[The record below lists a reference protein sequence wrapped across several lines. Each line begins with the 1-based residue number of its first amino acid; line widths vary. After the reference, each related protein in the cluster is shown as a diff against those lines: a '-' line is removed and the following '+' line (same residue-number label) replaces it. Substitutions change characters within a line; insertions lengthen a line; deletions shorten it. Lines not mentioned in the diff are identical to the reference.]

1 MATFVGT
8 GGADKI
14 TPETVPGTTDAD
26 DSIVGGA
33 GNDTLDGGGG
43 NDTIDG
49 GADDDSL
56 LGSAGNDSLIGGAG
70 NDVLNGGSG
79 ADTMNG
85 GAGNDTYYVDGLGDQ
100 ITEAAGGGVD
110 NVIVSTSYVL
120 GAGVDIESMRLTT
133 GADTGFPV
141 AGNGSYL
148 VGNEKGGQTLTG
160 NDFDNILDGGRN
172 SLGAAGDTLNG
183 GGGNDTFAVRNP
195 LDQVI
200 GGTGTN
206 SVFVDPASL
215 VAGGQIVASWSA
227 TATGSTGINLLSAA
241 DQSAMTALNL
251 TGNAE
256 AQTVAGNMG
265 KNTLNG
271 GGGKD
276 TLIGLG
282 GDDTYVVGSADLT
295 SGLVITEDA
304 NGGTDT
310 VNLTGAAGDFNFLTN
325 NKTSSI
331 ENIVVTD
338 AAYTGSVT
346 GNTVG
351 QSINASATAGA
362 VTLNGGGGADTLT
375 GGTGSDTFIVDSADD
390 VIVDTSVAGKAANEA
405 NSVEFAGT
413 VGGFDLAD
421 NINVT
426 SITATSTGNVYL
438 VGNNYAQTITGN
450 AGNNILD
457 GGTSTLGV
465 NGATTTDG
473 DTLIGGAG
481 SDTYRTYTANDKV
494 TELAGEGTDIV
505 YTSATKL
512 TNYDNVETLSAF
524 DQGSAANAYDF
535 TGNTTNA
542 ARIIGAQG
550 NDTLTA
556 GSKADT
562 LIGLGGD
569 DRYTI
574 TANATAA
581 DNAVIQEAAGGGN
594 DVLTLLGSESYTLGK
609 GVEIE
614 RINVG
619 AGFDDTLKGNE
630 FNQVLDASA
639 ATAAV
644 TLNGGGGTDTLIG
657 GAGNDT
663 FVVDDASDI
672 IIDTKGGPNS
682 IQFSGSGGYDLA
694 AGVNVTSLSVASGN
708 TNSVYLVGNEF
719 SQTITGG
726 SGNDVLNGDGGL
738 SGATDTLV
746 GGAGNDVYRVWNAGD
761 VVTEATGGGFDTV
774 YTSVNYALA
783 NGTEVEQLSAADQSS
798 TGAITLIGNTGANR
812 IIGNNGA
819 NLLAGGDGQ
828 DVLIGLGGADT
839 FSFANFGAANA
850 DTIQDFSKAEGDRIQ
865 LVNTTAAGDFDAI
878 TGTGTLSA
886 AQFTTGTVATTADQR
901 IIYDQDTGRIFYDAD
916 GNGAGAAQL
925 IAQLT
930 PGTAL
935 DASDFT
941 VVTTA
946 PTP

>member
-8 GGADKI
+8 GGNDTI
-14 TPETVPGTTDAD
+14 TPTSTPGTTDAD

-33 GNDTLDGGGG
+33 GNDSLDGGGG
-43 NDTIDG
+43 NDTIEG
-49 GADDDSL
+49 GAGLDTL
-56 LGSAGNDSLIGGAG
+56 RGSAGNDSLNGGDG
-70 NDVLNGGSG
+70 DDTLDGGSG
-79 ADTMNG
+79 ADTMTG

-100 ITEAAGGGVD
+100 INEAAGGGTD

-120 GAGVDIESMRLTT
+120 AAGVDVESMRLTNGT
-133 GADTGFPV
+133 DTGFPV

-206 SVFVDPASL
+206 TVYVDPASL

-241 DQSAMTALNL
+241 DQSAMTAINL
-251 TGNAE
+251 TGNTE
-256 AQTVAGNMG
+256 AQIVAGNMG

-271 GGGKD
+271 GGGQD

-282 GDDTYVVGSADLT
+282 GDDTYVVNSADLT
-295 SGLVITEDA
+295 AGLVITEDA

-310 VNLTGAAGDFNFLTN
+310 VNLTGTAGDFNFLTN

-331 ENIVVTD
+331 ESIVVTD
-338 AAYTGSVT
+338 TTYTGAIT

-351 QSINASATAGA
+351 QSINASATSGA

-375 GGTGSDTFIVDSADD
+375 GGTGSDTFVVDSADD
-390 VIVDTSVAGKAANEA
+390 VIVDASTVGAASNETNA
-405 NSVEFAGT
+405 VQFAGT

-421 NINVT
+421 NINVN
-426 SITATSTGNVYL
+426 SITATATGNVYL

-457 GGTSTLGV
+457 GANASIGSDGKSAAGL
-465 NGATTTDG
+465 G
-473 DTLIGGAG
+473 DTLIGGTG
-481 SDTYRTYTANDKV
+481 SDIYRTYTANDVV
-494 TELAGEGTDIV
+494 TELDGEGTDIV
-505 YTSATKL
+505 YTSATTL
-512 TNYDNVETLSAF
+512 TNYNFVETLSAF
-524 DQGSAANAYDF
+524 DQGSSAQAYNF
-535 TGNTTNA
+535 TGNTVNA
-542 ARIIGAQG
+542 ARLIGAQG

-574 TANATAA
+574 AA
-581 DNAVIQEAAGGGN
+581 DAATVASVQEAAGGGN
-594 DVLTLLGSESYTLGK
+594 DILNLTGNANYTLGK

-614 RINVG
+614 RINVD
-619 AGFDDTLKGNE
+619 ATFASKLTGNE
-630 FNQVLDASA
+630 FNQVLDASL

-663 FVVDDASDI
+663 FVVDDASDV

-694 AGVNVTSLSVASGN
+694 AGVNVTSLSVAAGN

-726 SGNDVLNGDGGL
+726 SGNDILNGDGGL
-738 SGATDTLV
+738 SGATDTLI
-746 GGAGNDVYRVWNAGD
+746 GGAGDDIYRVWNAGD
-761 VVTEATGGGFDTV
+761 VVQEGAGGGFDTV
-774 YTSVNYALA
+774 YTSVNYALGA
-783 NGTEVEQLSAADQSS
+783 GQEIEQLSAADQSA
-798 TGAITLIGNTGANR
+798 TGAITLIGNAGANR
-812 IIGNNGA
+812 VIGNNGA
-819 NLLAGGDGQ
+819 NVLAGGDGQ

-839 FSFANFGAANA
+839 FSFSNFGAANA
-850 DTIQDFSKAEGDRIQ
+850 DTIQDFSKAQGDKIQ
-865 LVNTTAAGDFDAI
+865 LVNSAGADFDAI

-886 AQFTTGTVATTADQR
+886 AQFTTGTVATTAAQR

-916 GNGAGAAQL
+916 GNGAGAAEL

-930 PGTAL
+930 PGTVL
-935 DASDFT
+935 DNTDFT

-946 PTP
+946 PAP